1 MLGLYEVESINDQ
14 CLVTLAV
21 NPKEYFE
28 YFKSHNVNKKHKG
41 IKKGSAVMEYSN
53 YAARIKAL
61 FNFDSYAKPKNE
73 KKTVIRISVKKGEMT
88 THKTM
93 KSKFFQLND
102 KRFYFPNAIVS
113 LPFGHEA
120 LSEIEKL
127 KKNKGQRIEQ
137 YFLRSKNELLDLE
150 KNALKKCSR
159 LDILN
164 EILMQPFTVVHKNN
178 IETYLYNPNNQSVL
192 DFVLEQGWKKDLES
206 TPTTETL
213 METF

>member
-1 MLGLYEVESINDQ
+1 M
-14 CLVTLAV
+14 
-21 NPKEYFE
+21 
-28 YFKSHNVNKKHKG
+28 
-41 IKKGSAVMEYSN
+41 
-53 YAARIKAL
+53 
-61 FNFDSYAKPKNE
+61 
-73 KKTVIRISVKKGEMT
+73 
-88 THKTM
+88 
-93 KSKFFQLND
+93 
-102 KRFYFPNAIVS
+102 
-113 LPFGHEA
+113 
-120 LSEIEKL
+120 SEIEKL